1 MGKFMEPVRDFGPGL
16 PGLRL
21 PLCKRGIEGELLLLE
36 SRTKSKSPV
45 APFSKGGKAKTSR
58 RYAGIANRLPGLA
71 LSVLLLLLLVAC
83 DRDGNQEQGGKQAPI
98 DENFLADNAVWRNE
112 RKEALLKPDGWTSL
126 VGLHWLELKAHYLGS
141 SAGSGIRL
149 AVGPPKMGMLEQRD
163 GHIFFTPE
171 RGVALTLD
179 GEPLKGRVEL
189 KTDRD
194 ETPSLVGFDEGKGV
208 LGVIKR
214 GERYALRIKHAD
226 APTRLRFTGLQY
238 WPADPGWKITGK
250 FVPHPPGKTLPI
262 VDIIGITSDA
272 PNPGAVEF
280 VRDGKT
286 YRIEAIGEPGS
297 DELFLVLAD
306 RTSGHGSYSAGRF
319 MDTPGP
325 DAQGQVV
332 LDFNRAYNP
341 PCAFTPFAT
350 CPLPPPEN
358 RLDLAIS
365 AGEKAYAHKAAAP

>member
-1 MGKFMEPVRDFGPGL
+1 MGMESVNDFGPSLSGL
-16 PGLRL
+16 HL
-21 PLCKRGIEGELLLLE
+21 PLCKRGIEGDLLLLE
-36 SRTKSKSPV
+36 SRIKGKSPV
-45 APFSKGGKAKTSR
+45 APFVKGGKTKAMR
-58 RYAGIANRLPGLA
+58 RYAGIANRLPGIALA
-71 LSVLLLLLLVAC
+71 ALLLLPLAAC
-83 DRDGNQEQGGKQAPI
+83 DRDGKQGQTAKQAVV
-98 DENFLADNAVWRNE
+98 DVNFLADDAVWRNE
-112 RKEALLKPDGWTSL
+112 RKDALLQPDGWTSL

-149 AVGPPKMGMLEQRD
+149 AVGPPKMGLLEQRD
-163 GHIFFTPE
+163 GRIFFTPE

-194 ETPSLVGFDEGKGV
+194 ETPSLVGFDDGKGV

-214 GERYALRIKHAD
+214 GERYGLRVKYAD
-226 APTRLRFTGLQY
+226 APTRLQFTGLEY

-262 VDIIGITSDA
+262 VDIIGTTSDA

-306 RTSGHGSYSAGRF
+306 RTSGHGSYPAGRF

-325 DAQGQVV
+325 DAQGRVV

-365 AGEKAYAHKAAAP
+365 AGEKAYVHVATTP